1 MYPSNNSTHGKWE
14 MPEPVE
20 YVPEGHEAQV
30 AELVAPARD
39 MESNTVSQ
47 GQTDGGRANEK
58 EASSAEMAL
67 QGDVGRH
74 KVHIFMKREKIERER
89 DGDGAGGKKRGRVGI
104 IVVHTHTRLFPTPSR
119 PPTGMRRDATSQSD
133 NDIVYEKLAKTFGYH
148 TCTQTTDSVILQDMT
163 AHLAMFTPQQTVN
176 PSLFSPSFT
185 APQLSLTHPTPTPLH
200 RSPFLALA
208 LAIKSSLQFTVKPSS
223 I

>member
-1 MYPSNNSTHGKWE
+1 MLQQLMYPSNNSTHGKWE

-74 KVHIFMKREKIERER
+74 KVHIFMDRERER
-89 DGDGAGGKKRGRVGI
+89 GRRSGRQEAGQGGDHRGSYPYAPLP
-104 IVVHTHTRLFPTPSR
+104 HPFPTS
-119 PPTGMRRDATSQSD
+119 DWYATRCY
-133 NDIVYEKLAKTFGYH
+133 V
-148 TCTQTTDSVILQDMT
+148 
-163 AHLAMFTPQQTVN
+163 
-176 PSLFSPSFT
+176 
-185 APQLSLTHPTPTPLH
+185 
-200 RSPFLALA
+200 
-208 LAIKSSLQFTVKPSS
+208 AIR
-223 I
+223 